1 MENFVLAI
9 GPSRPPPYS
18 VIGALSGATL
28 RTNTVLWYAVLAYG
42 ASSSPSSVLLLTP
55 RRRRHHPCHRGRGSS
70 SVGLLLNESHKRE
83 KENQTP
89 IWIKDSTPY
98 NNTSPPLPLTE
109 REFGGFFGRLK
120 MFVMTHSKSLSHS
133 YCLCVGALGRCQLP
147 SFFFLSLMFPPLP
160 LDMISTSR
168 RPQSVIIVSCRSR

>member
-98 NNTSPPLPLTE
+98 NNSPPPPTHRERIWGLLWKAKNVCDDPFEKPVSQLLFVCGGVRSLLT
-109 REFGGFFGRLK
+109 
-120 MFVMTHSKSLSHS
+120 TI
-133 YCLCVGALGRCQLP
+133 
-147 SFFFLSLMFPPLP
+147 FFFLSLMFPPLP